1 MYQFSEY
8 KLGIEFLS
16 ESPLKSLYNESW
28 TYDQIFCRNCS
39 VFNEKTPA
47 TVPLTSPLK
56 VQQDY
61 IKNNINN
68 DGINKKNKNKD
79 KIINFILNKLHVQS
93 LLPFQRLHIY
103 ELYLPATL
111 VQILSLRILL
121 LCFLYFLE
129 ISLWPT
135 Q

>member
-1 MYQFSEY
+1 MHRFSEY
-8 KLGIEFLS
+8 KLGVEFLS
-16 ESPLKSLYNESW
+16 ESPLKNLYNESW
-28 TYDQIFCRNCS
+28 TYNQIFFRNCS
-39 VFNEKTPA
+39 IFNEKIPT
-47 TVPLTSPLK
+47 TVPPTSPLK

-61 IKNNINN
+61 IKNNNN
-68 DGINKKNKNKD
+68 NGINQQNKNQD
-79 KIINFILNKLHVQS
+79 KIINFILNKIHVQS

-103 ELYLPATL
+103 ELYLPTTL

-129 ISLWPT
+129 ISLWPA